1 MRHFWM
7 LVVLATVVVGIICL
21 DRLAGIATD
30 ARRTQTHALA
40 EPAKSGSARRSGDGA
55 MHLSLNPPAEWRARN
70 VPPEC
75 FKTLRG
81 YFEAIKS
88 DEIDLVE
95 DRVTRER
102 FVTADLSEQFQA
114 YLATF
119 VYEDGQEPG
128 PEYPN
133 NNDFLMFWESPDEI
147 ALLGAR
153 RYEKTAFID
162 LLFMP
167 GPDQNYSGEFSFV
180 TYRMIW
186 DNRACRIDDSYIFSG
201 QQKGVATLREIFA
214 YRP

>member
-1 MRHFWM
+1 M
-7 LVVLATVVVGIICL
+7 VVGIFYF
-21 DRLAGIATD
+21 DRLAGIAAD

-40 EPAKSGSARRSGDGA
+40 APATSDPARYSGDGA
-55 MHLSLNPPAEWRARN
+55 MHLNLRPPAEWRARN

-81 YFEAIKS
+81 YFEAIS
-88 DEIDLVE
+88 SEEVDLVG
-95 DRVTRER
+95 DRATREH
-102 FVTADLSEQFQA
+102 FVTVDLSDQFEA

-119 VYEDGQEPG
+119 VYENGQEPG

-133 NNDFLMFWESPDEI
+133 NHDFLMYWEAPNEI

-153 RYEKTAFID
+153 HYKETVLID

-167 GPDQNYSGEFSFV
+167 GPEQNYPGAFSLV

-186 DNRACRIDDSYIFSG
+186 KDRSCRVDDAYIFSG
-201 QQKGVATLREIFA
+201 QQKGVVNLRGI
-214 YRP
+214 YVITPDGG